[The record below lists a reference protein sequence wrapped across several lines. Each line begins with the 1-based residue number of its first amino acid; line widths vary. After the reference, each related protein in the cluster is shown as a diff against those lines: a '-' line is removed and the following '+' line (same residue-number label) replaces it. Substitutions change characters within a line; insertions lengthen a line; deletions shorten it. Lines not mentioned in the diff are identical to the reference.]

1 MGTSMRFS
9 LLKQSYSMGF
19 YKVKHKLTLFFS
31 NLKKTFYFKMD
42 RLKK

>member
-1 MGTSMRFS
+1 MGTSKRFS

-19 YKVKHKLTLFFS
+19 YKVKHKLILLFS
-31 NLKKTFYFKMD
+31 NLKKTFYFKMN